1 MNDKGKRGYN
11 TNHHSAIGMSPFEAL
26 YGYSPTPLTFLPTAK
41 TSIATV
47 YGFFYKRQY
56 CQLLKE
62 NLQAAQLR
70 MKQQADKQRSERAFE
85 VGDWVFLKL
94 QSAALQTYLLRM
106 RKSLK
111 LSARYYG
118 PFQVF
123 AKIGQDTYKLQL
135 PPNCI
140 IHPVF
145 HVSLLKKKIGDN
157 ITLMPNLPTMSANNC
172 VVAPESI
179 LQTRTILRN

>member
-1 MNDKGKRGYN
+1 
-11 TNHHSAIGMSPFEAL
+11 
-26 YGYSPTPLTFLPTAK
+26 
-41 TSIATV
+41 
-47 YGFFYKRQY
+47 
-56 CQLLKE
+56 
-62 NLQAAQLR
+62 

-157 ITLMPNLPTMSANNC
+157 ITLMPNLPTMSANNF

-179 LQTRTILRN
+179 LQTRTILRNWQQVLQGLVNWVNLPIEDVTWEDQTFITAQFPDFTPPWGQEGSHRGCIVTYNRKKKK